1 MRDGLKLLGFRPIA
15 DGAGDPAS
23 TLRIAA
29 GHSDYISRVLRRR
42 PELIDRLAVGPDAV
56 LADALADIDAAGGM
70 PGPLDAPMRTIRLA
84 KEIAHLAI
92 AGGDLSGM
100 WPLDGVVERL
110 TKLADVSTRAALR
123 LAVRAA
129 WASGSLGET
138 RDADEAPGLFVL
150 AMGKMGAGELNYSSD
165 IDLIV
170 LFDLDLLPVK
180 GMRVK
185 EGMTRLTRDFVRIL
199 EERTADGYVFRTD
212 LRLRPDPASTAPA
225 ISTQFA
231 TGYYESVGQNWERM
245 AHIKARVCAG
255 DASAGA
261 SYLEELQPYVWRRHL
276 DYWAIA
282 DIHSIKRQIHAH
294 GGHAE
299 LTSPDFDVKLGRGGV
314 REIEFF
320 AQVQQLILGG
330 RRPELRA
337 PRTKDALWAM
347 ARANVI
353 AESVAE
359 DLSQAYDFLRSVEH
373 RVQMLNDEQTH
384 RLPDVADKRAAV
396 AFLSGYGDQAA
407 FESDVSAVRKR
418 VHGVYSDLFAAEERL
433 SGERGN
439 LVFTGVD
446 DDPGTVA
453 TLKAMG
459 FGDPPRIIHVFQQWH
474 RGSIPATR
482 SARAQQL
489 LTSLGPRLLEAMSKA
504 GEPDAAFD
512 RFYEFFSGLTSG
524 VQVMSLMLAEPALTR
539 DVIETMAFA
548 PQLAAD
554 LARRPALMEA
564 MLEPSFRAPVAA
576 DARGAREI
584 KLRGQIEQ
592 ADGFEDWLNV
602 ARRFHRDEAFRIGYQ
617 LLRGAIGA
625 AEAGAAYA
633 DLADACVIVLAEVC
647 EKDILSRFSGAI
659 GKWSVCAL
667 GKFGGRELTATSDL
681 DLMLIYEPADDTGGA
696 LAARFIQ
703 RLIAALS
710 APTEEGTLYEVD
722 MQLRPSG
729 RAGPVAVRF
738 SAFERYYREEAWTW
752 EFMALTRIRPVAG
765 DGELGQRIVAAA
777 RDALRAKSADPK
789 VTADVADM
797 RRRMAR
803 ERKPRSAWD
812 VKLAPGGLVDIEFV
826 VQHAI
831 LMSAS
836 EVPGA
841 VNPTS
846 MDAIKALAAA
856 GRLAPGDAATLVEG
870 LTFQLNLQQA
880 LRIASGDAFDPAK
893 ASTGLKAWLA
903 NHMGMKDFSALA
915 GKLDAVQSAVATL
928 RDRKLGPL
936 TTEEGPDS
944 VKLTNTGKAPAR

>member
-1 MRDGLKLLGFRPIA
+1 MTDGLKHLGFGPIA
-15 DGAGDPAS
+15 GTAGDPVSA
-23 TLRIAA
+23 LRCAA
-29 GHSDYISRVLRRR
+29 EKSEYISRVLRRQSDLL
-42 PELIDRLAVGPDAV
+42 ERLGQGPDA
-56 LADALADIDAAGGM
+56 LLEEALAGIEAAGAIG
-70 PGPLDAPMRTIRLA
+70 GSLDAPMRLMRIA
-84 KEIAHLAI
+84 KEVAHLAI
-92 AGGDLSGM
+92 ASGDLSAM

-110 TKLADVSTRAALR
+110 TRLADTSTKAALR

-129 WASGSLGET
+129 WASGSLGEV
-138 RDADEAPGLFVL
+138 RDADHMPGLFVL

-180 GMRVK
+180 GMLVK
-185 EGMTRLTRDFVRIL
+185 EGMTRLTRDLVRIL

-231 TGYYESVGQNWERM
+231 AGYYESVGQNWERM

-255 DASAGA
+255 DASAGEA
-261 SYLEELQPYVWRRHL
+261 YLQELTPYVWRRHL

-294 GGHAE
+294 GGHAD
-299 LTSPDFDVKLGRGGV
+299 LTSADFDVKLGRGGI

-330 RRPELRA
+330 RRPELRT
-337 PRTKDALWAM
+337 PRTKDALNAM
-347 ARANVI
+347 ARAEIVD
-353 AESVAE
+353 ARVAE
-359 DLSQAYDFLRSVEH
+359 DLSRAYDFLRSIEH
-373 RVQMLNDEQTH
+373 KVQMLNDEQTH
-384 RLPDVADKRAAV
+384 RLPDVIEKRQAV
-396 AFLSGYGDQAA
+396 AYLSGYPDQAE
-407 FESDVSAVRKR
+407 FESDVSAVRSR

-459 FGDPPRIIHVFQQWH
+459 FTDPSRIIHVFQQWH
-474 RGSIPATR
+474 RGSIRATR

-489 LTSLGPRLLEAMSKA
+489 LTSLGPRLLEAMAKA
-504 GEPDAAFD
+504 GEPDAAFE
-512 RFYEFFSGLTSG
+512 RFYEFFSGLASG

-564 MLEPSFRAPVAA
+564 MLEPSFRAPVAG
-576 DARGAREI
+576 DAPGAREA
-584 KLRGQIEQ
+584 KLRAQIARTNE
-592 ADGFEDWLNV
+592 FEHQLNV

-647 EKDILSRFSGAI
+647 EKDILSRFSGEI

-681 DLMLIYEPADDTGGA
+681 DLMLIYEPADDASGT
-696 LAARFIQ
+696 LAARFVQ

-752 EFMALTRIRPVAG
+752 EFMALTRIRPIAG
-765 DGELGQRIVAAA
+765 DAELGRRIVAEA
-777 RDALRAKSADPK
+777 RETLRTKSTDPK
-789 VTADVADM
+789 ITADVADM

-812 VKLAPGGLVDIEFV
+812 VKLAPGGLVDIEFL

-831 LMSAS
+831 LISARD
-836 EVPGA
+836 VPGA
-841 VNPTS
+841 VIPTS

-856 GRLAPGDAATLVEG
+856 GRLGPGEAATLIEG

-880 LRIASGDAFDPAK
+880 LRIASGDTFDPHK
-893 ASTGLKAWLA
+893 ASLGLKAWLA
-903 NHMGMKDFSALA
+903 NHLGMKDFSALSA
-915 GKLDAVQSAVATL
+915 RLDAVQSSVAAL

-936 TTEEGPDS
+936 TTEAGSDGVKS
-944 VKLTNTGKAPAR
+944 VET